1 MGVRD
6 VYMKTLM
13 SSNYK
18 KDIFYTK
25 EQVLKQGRIIVNII
39 SLVCKIEEAVTSAYP
54 DIDTEI
60 VADYKGEA
68 LHRVLRCCYDNLSG
82 EIVLP
87 CTVIMDYI
95 TPANSIEELVF
106 LSRSDISR
114 SKKAY

>member
-1 MGVRD
+1 M
-6 VYMKTLM
+6 
-13 SSNYK
+13 
-18 KDIFYTK
+18 
-25 EQVLKQGRIIVNII
+25 
-39 SLVCKIEEAVTSAYP
+39 TSAYP

-60 VADYKGEA
+60 VSDYKGEA

-114 SKKAY
+114 SNKANWSFLSCCVRRRNSTPDLVLGLDHL